1 MDAMGPLRK
10 LWEKVEAANKERGLH
25 LFLSMIFIR
34 FLTQSII
41 LLEQTDIALLY
52 HRRLSALDG
61 VKKCFEK
68 YHTNK
73 IHVEK
78 QM

>member
-10 LWEKVEAANKERGLH
+10 LWEKVEAANKERGLY

-41 LLEQTDIALLY
+41 LLEQTDIALL
-52 HRRLSALDG
+52 
-61 VKKCFEK
+61 
-68 YHTNK
+68 
-73 IHVEK
+73 
-78 QM
+78 